1 MPIDGRLAELYGR
14 RPVLLVSVAVFVGG
28 SVLAAISPGMPA
40 LIAARVVQGLGGG
53 PRVISLAVVGDILP
67 PLGGLFVEYLSWSWI
82 FWINLRS
89 ARRPSPSPV
98 SSSAACRSPASGR
111 RSTGGR
117 R

>member
-28 SVLAAISPGMPA
+28 SVLAAIS
-40 LIAARVVQGLGGG
+40 
-53 PRVISLAVVGDILP
+53 LAVVGDILP
-67 PLGGLFVEYLSWSWI
+67 SLGGLFVEYLSWSWI